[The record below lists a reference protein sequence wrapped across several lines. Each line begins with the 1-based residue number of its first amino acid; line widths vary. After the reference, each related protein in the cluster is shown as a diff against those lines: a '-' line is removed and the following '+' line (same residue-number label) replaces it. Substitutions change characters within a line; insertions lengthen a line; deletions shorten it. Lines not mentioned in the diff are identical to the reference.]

1 MSEIDMN
8 INQISNLLHNR
19 EQRNRAPAEC
29 VIEVNKNEMVS
40 LYDYVQEVTIQLKRN
55 VSGTATI
62 VLDSFRDE
70 RGRWLVQDSGLL
82 QPWDEV
88 QISASFGNQNN
99 HEILHGYVREVRQE
113 YPDDMS
119 SARITVEVQD
129 DLLKLDREQMH
140 RVLSHEGNEKS
151 DGALAQELAAQADME
166 CVTEKDASGKELGL
180 TPGALHIN
188 TTPIKFLRKRAE
200 ANGFELYARESKLY
214 FHPPQ
219 LTADPQPV
227 ILVYGGA
234 QTNCISFN
242 LHHDGHRPDNVRLT
256 REPEGEKNKD
266 LPPQE
271 FQPHQKL
278 LGSKALTSEGRGLRK
293 FSWSIDRPTGANEA
307 EVESLA
313 QAKANENQFKIK
325 AEGVLDGSI
334 YGYVLLP
341 HLPVEVDGIGDTY
354 GGIYYVDE
362 VTHKF
367 SSGGYQQH
375 FKLIRNAT
383 N

>member
-1 MSEIDMN
+1 LKKEMN
-8 INQISNLLHNR
+8 GNQINRAMHN
-19 EQRNRAPAEC
+19 QSQQNRAPAEC
-29 VIEVNKNEMVS
+29 VIEVNKKGLNS
-40 LYDYVQEVTIQLKRN
+40 LYDYVREVTVNLKRN

-88 QISASFGNQNN
+88 QISASFGRPENDK
-99 HEILHGYVREVRQE
+99 IMHGYIREVKQE
-113 YPDDMS
+113 YPDDMG
-119 SARITVEVQD
+119 AAQVTVEVQD
-129 DLLKLDREQMH
+129 DLLKLDREQVH
-140 RVLSHEGNEKS
+140 GVLSHEGEEKS
-151 DGALAQELAAQADME
+151 DGALVRELAGQVGME
-166 CVTEKDASGKELGL
+166 CITEKDVSGKELGL

-188 TTPIKFLRKRAE
+188 TTPVKFLRKRAE
-200 ANGFELYARESKLY
+200 ANGFELYTREGKLY
-214 FHPPQ
+214 FHPPR
-219 LTADPQPV
+219 LKANPQPS
-227 ILVYGGA
+227 ILVYAGSK
-234 QTNCISFN
+234 TNCIRFN
-242 LHHDGHRPDNVRLT
+242 LQHDGHRPDKVRLM
-256 REPEGEKNKD
+256 REAENEKDKD
-266 LPPQE
+266 SPPRE
-271 FQPHQKL
+271 FEPRQIA
-278 LGSKALTSEGRGLRK
+278 LGNNALTSEGRGLRQ
-293 FSWSIDRPTGANEA
+293 FVWSIDRPIGANEA

-325 AEGVLDGSI
+325 AQGVLDGTI

-341 HLPVEVDGIGDTY
+341 HLPVEVDGIGETY

-367 SSGGYQQH
+367 TSGGYQQH